1 MQFFRIFVRWSV
13 SGFYCVLTFIGMLAL
28 LCALWPVTR
37 IRKILPE
44 PSLIRAWY
52 VLSGFILF
60 FITGYLSYLL
70 ISCTT
75 HTPMGEAIVPIVFFS
90 GGIFVFIVCR
100 LFDITAQK
108 LLEFRRLEYESIRD
122 PLTGTFNRR
131 HMKEMLKTQA
141 AFARRNG
148 TPLALVLIDLDY
160 FKAVNDRYGHL
171 CGDSILRQV
180 TDTIGAQARRDM
192 DMLFRYG
199 GEEFLLMLPQTP
211 LKDAVAIAEKIRTRI
226 ADTEFRTRCNDE
238 YLEVKC
244 TASIGV
250 GVFDPEQEDITQC
263 LERVD
268 ARLYQAKDNGRNQV
282 VY

>member
-1 MQFFRIFVRWSV
+1 
-13 SGFYCVLTFIGMLAL
+13 MLAL
-28 LCALWPVTR
+28 LLAMWPVAR
-37 IRKILPE
+37 IRKMLPE
-44 PSLIRAWY
+44 QSLIWAWY
-52 VLSGFILF
+52 VLSGFIFLF
-60 FITGYLSYLL
+60 ICGYFSYLMV
-70 ISCTT
+70 SCRT
-75 HTPMGEAIVPIVFFS
+75 HATLAEVIVPIVFFF
-90 GGIFVFIVCR
+90 GGIFVFIVCM
-100 LFDITAQK
+100 LFYKTARK
-108 LLEFRRLEYESIRD
+108 LVDFRRLEYESIRD